1 MPNSWGKP
9 VVGKNNK
16 KEDKGGPLVL
26 YTIDIQSNTT
36 HIQRLR
42 I

>member
-9 VVGKNNK
+9 IVGKDNK
-16 KEDKGGPLVL
+16 KEEKGCPLVL
-26 YTIDIQSNTT
+26 YTVDIKPNTT
-36 HIQRLR
+36 HIQCLR